1 MLWAAG
7 ESQDLG
13 LEAECHQEEGEGDT
27 GAEGGHERGVRV
39 HSVRRTSIGPGT
51 LGACL
56 HSHYSSFWLMDRQ
69 EVAGERRGDSRQMP
83 ECQSHKP

>member
-27 GAEGGHERGVRV
+27 GAEGGHERAVRV

-51 LGACL
+51 LGACQ
-56 HSHYSSFWLMDRQ
+56 HSHYSSFWRKEGRPQADAR
-69 EVAGERRGDSRQMP
+69 MP
-83 ECQSHKP
+83 VP